1 MRRECEISIQGS
13 TEMQVPERFIYD
25 HTFSE
30 DGPLLLCVGGLHG
43 NEPGGVEASLRI
55 NQALELGKI
64 TGVRGRI
71 VSILGN
77 RSALRQKVRF
87 ISTDLNRLWV
97 PQRVTQI
104 KNTLLNGG
112 NKPGGMKTLAPE
124 DREQFELYQCLSEI
138 LEEEKDREIYFIDL
152 HSTSAHG
159 SPFIICADSDGSKEF
174 AAKFPIPIIS
184 GLGALVG
191 TLLEHMTSLGA
202 NSFVCEGG
210 QHDAD
215 ETVIALEH
223 LLLSVML
230 KLKMINGEEDV
241 NAREVLK
248 SLANG
253 VPRRLHIT
261 YRHAITEKDQFRM
274 KPGYRNFTAVKQGEV
289 LATDAQGD
297 VSCPSDG
304 LIFMPLYQARG
315 EDGFF
320 LVTPFDEA
328 N

>member
-13 TEMQVPERFIYD
+13 TEMQVPERFICD
-25 HTFSE
+25 HTFSA
-30 DGPLLLCVGGLHG
+30 DGPLLICVGGLHG
-43 NEPGGVEASLRI
+43 NEPAGVEASLRI
-55 NQALELGKI
+55 SQAIELGKI
-64 TGVRGRI
+64 TGLRGRI
-71 VSILGN
+71 ISILGN

-87 ISTDLNRLWV
+87 ISTDLNRLWI
-97 PQRVTQI
+97 PQKVNKI
-104 KNTLLNGG
+104 KDALINGG
-112 NKPGGMKTLAPE
+112 VKTLEPE
-124 DREQFELYQCLSEI
+124 EKEQLELYQCLEDI
-138 LEEEKDREIYFIDL
+138 LAQEKDRELYFIDL
-152 HSTSAHG
+152 HSTSSHG
-159 SPFIICADSDGSKEF
+159 SPFIICADSPESKSF
-174 AAKFPIPIIS
+174 ATMFPIPIVS

-202 NSFVCEGG
+202 TSFVCEGG
-210 QHDAD
+210 QHDSN
-215 ETVIALEH
+215 ETIIALEQ

-230 KLKMINGEEDV
+230 KLRMINGGEDAS
-241 NAREVLK
+241 AREVLR
-248 SLANG
+248 SLTNG